1 MLVHLSLL
9 VLFPVTNPCYIR
21 ESKKGK
27 KKKKTKK
34 EEKSPRSKI
43 MYEVES
49 FFLSLVGDQ

>member
-27 KKKKTKK
+27 KKTKQKRRKKAQEAKLCMK
-34 EEKSPRSKI
+34 WKVSSSPW
-43 MYEVES
+43 
-49 FFLSLVGDQ
+49 

>member
-21 ESKKGK
+21 ERKKGK
-27 KKKKTKK
+27 KKNKTKK